1 MWGAEQDISRG
12 WLFIILT
19 ILGALP
25 AATLRVVDLFGLAEL
40 HLSAGLAVLVYGGG
54 IIMAAFLVSWA
65 AEVAQKDISQALALA
80 FLAFIAVLPE
90 YSVDLYF
97 AWKAGTDPAGPYV
110 SYATANMTGANR
122 LLVGFGW
129 PLIILLFWLR
139 KRAPLELERG
149 LSLELL
155 FLGIATL
162 YAFTIPFTGGIA
174 LWDGVV
180 MVALFGLY
188 LWFSG
193 RAKRVEPELM
203 GPAATIGALAP
214 PRRRVIVV
222 SLFIFSAAT
231 ILASAEPFAESL
243 LKAGRTLGIDEFVMV
258 QWVAPLASE
267 SPEILIAVIFTIK
280 GQVRMAMTAL
290 ISAEVNQWTLLV
302 GTLPFVYTASL
313 GQFTLLGLPLDARQ
327 AEEIWLTAAQSL
339 FAVVLLAR
347 LRLNGWA
354 GLALLLLWAGQLG
367 FTTTEARFVFVGLY
381 LAATVGL
388 LALDRGRL
396 GALRRLLPESLKVAR
411 GS

>member
-1 MWGAEQDISRG
+1 
-12 WLFIILT
+12 
-19 ILGALP
+19 
-25 AATLRVVDLFGLAEL
+25 
-40 HLSAGLAVLVYGGG
+40 
-54 IIMAAFLVSWA
+54 
-65 AEVAQKDISQALALA
+65 
-80 FLAFIAVLPE
+80 
-90 YSVDLYF
+90 
-97 AWKAGTDPAGPYV
+97 
-110 SYATANMTGANR
+110 
-122 LLVGFGW
+122 
-129 PLIILLFWLR
+129 
-139 KRAPLELERG
+139 
-149 LSLELL
+149 
-155 FLGIATL
+155 
-162 YAFTIPFTGGIA
+162 IA

-193 RAKRVEPELM
+193 RAERVEPELM
-203 GPAATIGALAP
+203 GPAATVGALAP

-222 SLFIFSAAT
+222 SLFVFAAAT